1 VGDEMSQPA
10 QRRIWT
16 KRKETVMSA
25 VYDKVAE
32 LLSDKFGVPSDE
44 ISPEATFEDLDLDS
58 LDLVE
63 FALAA
68 EEEMGVRIS
77 DEEAEQ
83 LKTLQDTVT
92 LLESKGAKVGGS

>member
-1 VGDEMSQPA
+1 GVDES
-10 QRRIWT
+10 
-16 KRKETVMSA
+16 
-25 VYDKVAE
+25 
-32 LLSDKFGVPSDE
+32 E

-68 EEEMGVRIS
+68 EEQLGVRIS

-83 LKTLQDTVT
+83 LETLDDTVK
-92 LLESKGAKVGGS
+92 LLESKGAKVGGE

>member
-1 VGDEMSQPA
+1 MS
-10 QRRIWT
+10 
-16 KRKETVMSA
+16 SA
-25 VYDKVAE
+25 VYDKVKE
-32 LLSDKFGVPSDE
+32 LLVEKFGVSEEE
-44 ISPEATFEDLDLDS
+44 ISRDATFADLDLDS

-83 LKTLQDTVT
+83 LDTLDDTVK
-92 LLESKGAKVGGS
+92 LLEEKGATVEGGA

>member
-1 VGDEMSQPA
+1 MTIDGEGNIELMS
-10 QRRIWT
+10 
-16 KRKETVMSA
+16 SA
-25 VYDKVAE
+25 VYDKVKE
-32 LLSDKFGVPSDE
+32 LLVEKFGVSEDDV
-44 ISPEATFEDLDLDS
+44 SPEATFSDLDLDS

-83 LKTLQDTVT
+83 LDTLDDTVK
-92 LLESKGAKVGGS
+92 LLEEKGATVEG

>member
-1 VGDEMSQPA
+1 MS
-10 QRRIWT
+10 
-16 KRKETVMSA
+16 SA
-25 VYDKVAE
+25 VYDKVKE
-32 LLSDKFGVPSDE
+32 LLVEKFGVAEEEVSRD
-44 ISPEATFEDLDLDS
+44 ATFSDLDLDS

-83 LKTLQDTVT
+83 LDTLDDTVK
-92 LLESKGAKVGGS
+92 LLEEKGAAVEGGA